1 MSKKNFSYKNVLD
14 LLIKKA
20 TGFYYNEE
28 QYEYEKTQN
37 KSLLNKN
44 KTLNVNNCEQLT
56 IFNNHQNICNEQRNP
71 EDKNNQNLTLIKK
84 KVTTHYISPDMVAI
98 KILLEIYNEKMK
110 DDLSNLTDSELLE
123 LKNTLLKEI
132 QNEDN

>member
-44 KTLNVNNCEQLT
+44 KTFNVNNCEQLT

-123 LKNTLLKEI
+123 LKNTLLKDWEK
-132 QNEDN
+132 NA